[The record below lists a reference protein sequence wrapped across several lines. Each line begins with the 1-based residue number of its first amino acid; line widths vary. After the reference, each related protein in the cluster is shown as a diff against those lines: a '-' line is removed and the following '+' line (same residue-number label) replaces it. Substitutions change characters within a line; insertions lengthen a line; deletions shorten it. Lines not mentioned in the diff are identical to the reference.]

1 MIKLSIIIPVY
12 NTEKYLHRCIESVL
26 RPKKEWLELIIVDDG
41 SNDVC
46 ADMCDEYGIEDDN
59 IKVIHKTNG
68 GLSSARNTGLE
79 VASGEF
85 IAFLDSDDLFDTCF
99 IDDMEKYF
107 NEVWDILDFK
117 YCYEK
122 KPGKYSPK
130 GTKAV
135 KFYTNSQYI
144 DLYNRNKFGDQI
156 CFRVYNKKMFEH
168 IKFPIGRYYE
178 DIATFYKIMLKARNI
193 MMVDYEYYIYNIS
206 NEASITK
213 RVKRKY
219 MEDMIKSV
227 DEMYYGL
234 SNCGKI
240 NIKFLEYKKINQYI
254 YIWFKLIK
262 CEENVN
268 DLKKYI
274 LSYLKNKKI
283 QLKYLSQY
291 NVKKYIAFKLLN
303 AIGVFT

>member
-26 RPKKEWLELIIVDDG
+26 RQKKEWLELIIVDDG

-156 CFRVYNKKMFEH
+156 CFRVYNKKMFE
-168 IKFPIGRYYE
+168 
-178 DIATFYKIMLKARNI
+178 
-193 MMVDYEYYIYNIS
+193 IS
-206 NEASITK
+206 KVLCIHNGISDRCQAA
-213 RVKRKY
+213 
-219 MEDMIKSV
+219 
-227 DEMYYGL
+227 
-234 SNCGKI
+234 
-240 NIKFLEYKKINQYI
+240 
-254 YIWFKLIK
+254 
-262 CEENVN
+262 
-268 DLKKYI
+268 
-274 LSYLKNKKI
+274 
-283 QLKYLSQY
+283 
-291 NVKKYIAFKLLN
+291 AFVRSTDSFHLPD
-303 AIGVFT
+303 